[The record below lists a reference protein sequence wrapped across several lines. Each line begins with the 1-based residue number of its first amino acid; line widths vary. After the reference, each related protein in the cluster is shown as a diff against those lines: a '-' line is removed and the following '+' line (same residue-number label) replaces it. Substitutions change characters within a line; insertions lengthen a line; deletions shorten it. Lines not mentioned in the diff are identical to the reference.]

1 MIAYTEDFNYNEG
14 LEDGKEQGLI
24 STAQKMLEKG
34 IYAIEEIADIT
45 ELSVEKIIEL
55 QKELEDQ

>member
-1 MIAYTEDFNYNEG
+1 MIAYTEDFNYIEG

-24 STAQKMLEKG
+24 STAQKMLKKG

-45 ELSVEKIIEL
+45 ELSIEKIIEL
-55 QKELEDQ
+55 QKELAK

>member
-24 STAQKMLEKG
+24 STAQEMLEK
-34 IYAIEEIADIT
+34 
-45 ELSVEKIIEL
+45 
-55 QKELEDQ
+55 